1 MARVEIES
9 SFQVQASADRVY
21 AFLLDVNRVVGC
33 VPGAQLSEVLDPDT
47 FRGRVRI
54 KVGPVTVS
62 YQGTARI
69 TERDPER
76 RSATLSAEGR
86 ETTGSGSA
94 RATTTMSVQEDGPMT
109 TVRFVADL
117 TVVGRVAQ
125 FGRGIM
131 EDVSRHLVAQMG
143 DCIRGRLE
151 GEATA
156 EVTGRPVSQARGA
169 RPRRTGAGVPS
180 SGGKPASKL
189 KSAPL
194 AKPSSEP
201 AVPEAAAAPPASRS
215 RRAAPA
221 SRPPQELPPP
231 SRNAVPE
238 VRIAPGEGEPAD
250 PLDALAVARA
260 VAVNRL
266 RRLSRRPALLGAVGA
281 AVAAGALFIGW
292 RLRRR

>member
-1 MARVEIES
+1 MEIES
-9 SFQVQASADRVY
+9 SFQVQAPPDRVY

-69 TERDPER
+69 TERDPEK

-94 RATTTMSVQEDGPMT
+94 RATTTMSVQQDGSTT
-109 TVRFVADL
+109 TVTFVADL

-151 GEATA
+151 EETTA
-156 EVTGRPVSQARGA
+156 EVTGRPVSPARGA
-169 RPRRTGAGVPS
+169 GARRTGAGGPS
-180 SGGKPASKL
+180 GGGKPAAKV
-189 KSAPL
+189 KSPPV

-201 AVPEAAAAPPASRS
+201 AEPDAVDTPPAPRSRQAAPSARPSQEEPALSRD
-215 RRAAPA
+215 
-221 SRPPQELPPP
+221 
-231 SRNAVPE
+231 AVPE
-238 VRIAPGEGEPAD
+238 VRIAPAEGEPAD

-266 RRLSRRPALLGAVGA
+266 RRLSRHPALLGAVGA
-281 AVAAGALFIGW
+281 AVAAGALLVGW